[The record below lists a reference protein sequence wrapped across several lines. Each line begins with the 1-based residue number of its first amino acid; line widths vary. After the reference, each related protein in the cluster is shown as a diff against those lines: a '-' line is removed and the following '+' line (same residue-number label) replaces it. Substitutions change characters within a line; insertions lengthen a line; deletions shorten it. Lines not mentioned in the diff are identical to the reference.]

1 VLAANG
7 GGGRGSGGHNKL
19 VAELNMLRLASNAY
33 GLQTQSTYIPEGS
46 DYREGAGGRTGAF

>member
-7 GGGRGSGGHNKL
+7 GGGQGSSGHNKL

-33 GLQTQSTYIPEGS
+33 GLQTQSTYIPDGS
-46 DYREGAGGRTGAF
+46 DSREGLGGRTGAF